1 MKGKD
6 ILKAFSHLSESVI
19 NMAEQKKTL
28 NSSVRFKRYS
38 LIAASFLILVV
49 SITFIQQTDYRF
61 GKGYREGE
69 YKGEAKKE
77 EQKSEIASQEMK
89 DDAKKEAKKADK
101 NDVIEEEGKK
111 EAAKVIL
118 KYNKLKGVTKYSYKL
133 PKDSEFKDMT
143 ADDFFFRI
151 PGLAEGPFRSGRI
164 VFTKTDGKKSIYL
177 IEAKAEAKDHYMNIL
192 IMPGSVTK
200 YYSLEEGKVTKSKV
214 RYIDIVAAKKSL
226 ENEDI
231 YIADFTMNNVGY
243 YLELHTKDKKY
254 GEEVFKQYVKS
265 IINRGK
271 NNPNVLEVDIDFNK

>member
-19 NMAEQKKTL
+19 NMADQKKTL
-28 NSSVRFKRYS
+28 NSSIRFKRYS

-49 SITFIQQTDYRF
+49 SVTFIQQTDYRF
-61 GKGYREGE
+61 GKGYREDE

-77 EQKSEIASQEMK
+77 EKKSEMASEEAK
-89 DDAKKEAKKADK
+89 EEAKKEDKKVDN
-101 NDVIEEEGKK
+101 NDVAKAEGKK

-118 KYNKLKGVTKYSYKL
+118 KYNKLKGVTKYTYKI

-143 ADDFFFRI
+143 DDDFFFRI

-164 VFTKTDGKKSIYL
+164 LFTKTDGKKSIYL
-177 IEAKAEAKDHYMNIL
+177 IEAKAEAEDHYLNIL
-192 IMPGSVTK
+192 IMPGSVTN
-200 YYSLEEGKVTKSKV
+200 YYTLEEGKVTKSKI
-214 RYIDIVAAKKSL
+214 RYIDIIAAKKSL

-243 YLELHTKDKKY
+243 YLELHTKDKKS
-254 GEEVFKQYVKS
+254 GEELFKQYVKN

-271 NNPNVLEVDIDFNK
+271 NNPNVLEVDIDFDK